1 MVDPLHGDKQSHDW
15 SSDADRAVK
24 IERLLLSGLDHYFK
38 GRYERAIDIWTRVLF
53 LDRSHARARAYIER
67 ARAALSERLR
77 ESEELVHTGV
87 EAFERGDVTEA
98 RSLLTSAIKKGGG
111 RDEALTVLDRLNRLE
126 VAAGGDRLPRRGG
139 ATRSVTQRE
148 FNPGVQPGPRRVRV
162 VPLVLFVG
170 VVLVVGYAAMSWGE
184 WESLIWGQPSRRMVV
199 PAQATVESLPL
210 PLGASVRVSRA
221 RRLVEDGRLNQAL
234 DVLAVVGSGNSLA
247 KEADVLRAEI
257 QRQLLS
263 LPSVPVFSTGSR
275 VGSPR

>member
-1 MVDPLHGDKQSHDW
+1 MVDPLRGDTQSPDR
-15 SSDADRAVK
+15 SPDADRTVK

-98 RSLLTSAIKKGGG
+98 RSLLTSAVEQGGG

-126 VAAGGDRLPRRGG
+126 VAAGDDRLPRRGA
-139 ATRSVTQRE
+139 ATCPFGRRE
-148 FNPGVQPGPRRVRV
+148 LDPGVGPGTRRVRV

-170 VVLVVGYAAMSWGE
+170 VVLAAGYMALFWGE
-184 WESLIWGQPSRRMVV
+184 WESLVWGRPAPRMVA
-199 PAQATVESLPL
+199 PARMTVEPLPL
-210 PLGASVRVSRA
+210 PSGASVRVSRA
-221 RRLVEDGRLNQAL
+221 RRLVEDGRLHAAL
-234 DVLAVVGSGNSLA
+234 NVLDTVGSGDSLA
-247 KEADVLRAEI
+247 EEADALRATI

-263 LPSVPVFSTGSR
+263 LPAPATLSGGATVDVQP
-275 VGSPR
+275 

>member
-1 MVDPLHGDKQSHDW
+1 MVDSLHGDKQSHDW

-24 IERLLLSGLDHYFK
+24 IEHFLLSGLDHYFK
-38 GRYERAIDIWTRVLF
+38 GRYEHAIDIWTRVLF

-98 RSLLTSAIKKGGG
+98 RSLLTSAIRKGGG

-126 VAAGGDRLPRRGG
+126 VAAGDRRWPRRSGEIR
-139 ATRSVTQRE
+139 AVTQPE
-148 FNPGVQPGPRRVRV
+148 FNPDVQQGPRRVRV
-162 VPLVLFVG
+162 VPLVLFFG
-170 VVLVVGYAAMSWGE
+170 VVLVVGYTAMSWGE
-184 WESLIWGQPSRRMVV
+184 WESLIWGQSSLRVV
-199 PAQATVESLPL
+199 APTQVTVESLPL

-221 RRLVEDGRLNQAL
+221 RRMVEDGRLHQAL
-234 DVLAVVGSGNSLA
+234 DVLGMIGSGNPLA
-247 KEADVLRAEI
+247 KEADALRAQI

-263 LPSVPVFSTGSR
+263 LPKAPISS
-275 VGSPR
+275 VGSGANSSR